1 MKRPIFLLLAL
12 GLSLPGNGRVRL
24 PSLVGSG
31 MVLQR
36 NSDARIWGRAEPGR
50 RVTVTPSWGAEPAA
64 VRADGSGRWSVR
76 IETPDAGGPHTLTID
91 DGDPLVLDDILIGE
105 VWLCSGQ
112 SNMEMP
118 LRGFDSQ
125 PVNGSLETAMLA
137 GEHPEIRLFR
147 VSRAVSHEP
156 QEDCTGT
163 WQVSSMR
170 SASGF
175 SAVGYHFGLCLARAL
190 GIPIGLIESDW
201 GATRIEAWMSREA
214 ARNVR
219 HDILA
224 TDAEHDPQNRTG
236 ALYNAMIRPLTPY
249 TLRGFV
255 WYQGESNKGC
265 HADYARNMAAMVA
278 EWRDAWGGGERM
290 PFYYV
295 QLAPFDYDIP
305 MHRFR
310 GERNPVLL
318 PLLVEAQLR
327 ALELIPN
334 ADMAVNTDLGD
345 AREIHPP
352 GKRIVGQRLA
362 LLALAGTY
370 GLSGIDSRGPQFES
384 VSFGE
389 GRAVVT
395 FRSESTLH
403 PVDDPLE
410 GFEIAG
416 SDRVFQPAEPRVL
429 HRGYDFSRQG
439 EVRSDAVREPVAVRY
454 AFRNVVGDVN
464 LTNTAGLPAFPFR
477 TDDWDDAVP
486 ARISEKTCTPR

>member
-12 GLSLPGNGRVRL
+12 GLSLSGNGRVRL

-36 NSDARIWGRAEPGR
+36 NSDVRIWGRAEPGR
-50 RVTVTPSWGAEPAA
+50 KVTVTPSWGAEPAA

-190 GIPIGLIESDW
+190 GIPIGLIETDW
-201 GATRIEAWMSREA
+201 GGTRIETWMDMETA
-214 ARNVR
+214 QKV
-219 HDILA
+219 
-224 TDAEHDPQNRTG
+224 EQNQVEKDKNHQAPNKT
-236 ALYNAMIRPLTPY
+236 AQLYNAMIHPLVNY
-249 TLRGFV
+249 TAQGFI
-255 WYQGESNKGC
+255 WYQGESNIHTGNA
-265 HADYARNMAAMVA
+265 HLYSQYMQQLVSLWRN
-278 EWRDAWGGGERM
+278 EWGNQQM

-295 QLAPFDYDIP
+295 QIAPFVYEGDDKTSVPLIVEQQLAAMDKIPYSGMASTTDIGSGP
-305 MHRFR
+305 C
-310 GERNPVLL
+310 
-318 PLLVEAQLR
+318 
-327 ALELIPN
+327 
-334 ADMAVNTDLGD
+334 
-345 AREIHPP
+345 IHPSQKIP
-352 GKRIVGQRLA
+352 VGERLA
-362 LLALAGTY
+362 LLALSKTY
-370 GLSGIDSRGPQFES
+370 GKKGLICESPRFES
-384 VSFGE
+384 VRFEDGKAIVRFKTE
-389 GRAVVT
+389 G
-395 FRSESTLH
+395 TLG
-403 PVDDPLE
+403 PDYSGRIK

-416 SDRVFQPAEPRVL
+416 ADKIFVPARAEYIVGQPEI
-429 HRGYDFSRQG
+429 
-439 EVRSDAVREPVAVRY
+439 AVSSTIVENPVAVRY
-454 AFRNVVGDVN
+454 AFRNVPDQTT
-464 LTNTAGLPAFPFR
+464 LYNTGGLPAFPFR
-477 TDDWDDAVP
+477 TDDWNDAQ
-486 ARISEKTCTPR
+486 